1 MDYEKQKQ
9 NATFTT
15 PTQSANGFLFI
26 IAQYIL
32 RVFVIAFT
40 LAGAIITATAYES
53 VTVFGIVMDAKYTY
67 SAAFRYKVVADS
79 VVCGVSVLSVV
90 ILIALNRPKSNPNNY
105 FYLFLND
112 LGSLLLLLSG
122 CSSALAIGYV
132 AQFGEQKMG
141 WITICDR
148 VSQYCHKTTAA
159 IVSTFI
165 AVICLLLLTILSAY
179 KLKSTRI

>member
-1 MDYEKQKQ
+1 MDFEKQKQ

-32 RVFVIAFT
+32 RVFVIAFS

-53 VTVFGIVMDAKYTY
+53 VIVFGIVMDAKYTY

-90 ILIALNRPKSNPNNY
+90 IFIALNRPKSNPKNY

-141 WITICDR
+141 WIMICDR
-148 VSQYCHKTTAA
+148 VSQYCHKTTTA

-179 KLKSTRI
+179 KLKSARI

>member
-1 MDYEKQKQ
+1 MDYSDKQKQ

-32 RVFVIAFT
+32 RVFVIAFS

-53 VTVFGIVMDAKYTY
+53 VIVFGIVMDAKYTY

-90 ILIALNRPKSNPNNY
+90 IFIALNRPKSNPKNY

-141 WITICDR
+141 WIMICD
-148 VSQYCHKTTAA
+148 SQYCHKTTTA

-179 KLKSTRI
+179 KLKSAHI